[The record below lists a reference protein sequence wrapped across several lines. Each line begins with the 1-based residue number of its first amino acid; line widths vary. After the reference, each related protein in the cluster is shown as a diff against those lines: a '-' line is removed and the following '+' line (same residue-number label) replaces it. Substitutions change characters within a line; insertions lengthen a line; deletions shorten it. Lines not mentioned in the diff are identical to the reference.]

1 MMLGLIGAPNKG
13 KSTIFS
19 AMTLSQADIAD
30 YPFTTINPNLGIAY
44 ATKECPEKELGIKCN
59 PRNSLCDNGT
69 RKIPINVT
77 DVAGLIPGAHI
88 GKGMG
93 TQFLN
98 DIISADALILVVDLS
113 GETDI
118 QGRPGSNFNQKE
130 DIRMVEEELANWLS
144 GIIEKNMSSL
154 SRKKD
159 GIDALAELLSG
170 FKPSEDQIR
179 ESAEENGI
187 TLSNISWNH
196 ESSLRFSRSFLAR
209 NKPIV
214 IAANKMDKSSKDAL
228 EKFRKELEDYT
239 VIGCSGA
246 IELALRKA
254 AKSGIITYNPG
265 NSSFVMGPNATED
278 QKRALSYISSY
289 LKKNGSTGI
298 HEIINETVFTLSHN
312 IVVYPVENE
321 NKYADS
327 SGSILPDAILM
338 AEGSTALDLAEKIH
352 TEIAAKMLY
361 AIDARNKIRVAKDYI
376 LKDGDIIKIV
386 SAAK

>member
-289 LKKNGSTGI
+289 LKKNVSTGI
-298 HEIINETVFTLSHN
+298 YEIINETVFTLSHN

>member
-59 PRNSLCDNGT
+59 PRNSPCDSGT

-130 DIRMVEEELANWLS
+130 DIHMVEEELANWLS

-159 GIDALAELLSG
+159 GIDALVELLSG

-187 TLSNISWNH
+187 TLSNTSWNH

-327 SGSILPDAILM
+327 SGSVLPDAILM

>member
-159 GIDALAELLSG
+159 GIDALVELLSG

>member
-59 PRNSLCDNGT
+59 PRNSLCDSGT

>member
-130 DIRMVEEELANWLS
+130 DIHMVEEELANWLS

-265 NSSFVMGPNATED
+265 NSSFVMGPNATEN

>member
-59 PRNSLCDNGT
+59 PRNSLCDSGT

-289 LKKNGSTGI
+289 LKKNVSTGI
-298 HEIINETVFTLSHN
+298 YEIINETVFTLSHN

>member
-59 PRNSLCDNGT
+59 PRNSLCDSGT

-130 DIRMVEEELANWLS
+130 DIHMVEEELANWLS

>member
-30 YPFTTINPNLGIAY
+30 YPFTTINPNLGIAH

-59 PRNSLCDNGT
+59 PRNSMCGNGI
-69 RKIPINVT
+69 RKIPVNIT

-98 DIISADALILVVDLS
+98 DIISADALIIVVDLS

-118 QGRPGSNFNQKE
+118 QGRPGSNFDQKE
-130 DIRMVEEELANWLS
+130 DIHMVEEELANWLS
-144 GIIEKNMSSL
+144 GIIEKNMQSL

-159 GIDALAELLSG
+159 GIEALLELLSG

-179 ESAEENGI
+179 DSAEENGI
-187 TLSNISWNH
+187 TISNISWNH

-209 NKPIV
+209 NKPIA
-214 IAANKMDKSSKDAL
+214 IAANKMDKAPKDAL
-228 EKFRKELEDYT
+228 ETLRNRLKDYP

-246 IELALRKA
+246 IELALRRA
-254 AKSGIITYNPG
+254 AKSGTITYNPG
-265 NSSFVMGPNATED
+265 ESNFIMGPNATED

-298 HEIINETVFTLSHN
+298 QEIINETVFNLSHSV
-312 IVVYPVENE
+312 VVYPVENE
-321 NKYADS
+321 NRYSDS
-327 SGSILPDAILM
+327 SGNVLPDAILM
-338 AEGSTALDLAEKIH
+338 PEGSTALDLASKIH

-361 AIDARNKIRVAKDYI
+361 AIDAKNKMRIAKDYI